1 MENLAQ
7 AIKTLPCAVDQRNG
21 HSECSIVGSVVRLV
35 DEVLARL
42 DRLDIGDSI
51 VSHWGLGLMDACAVK
66 EMSWGNLSGLKP
78 VSLKYTTRKEA
89 MK

>member
-7 AIKTLPCAVDQRNG
+7 AMKELPSAVDRSNG
-21 HSECSIVGSVVRLV
+21 HDECSIVGSVVRLV
-35 DEVLARL
+35 DDVLARL

-51 VSHWGLGLMDACAVK
+51 VSTWGSGPMDACAVK
-66 EMSWGNLSGLKP
+66 EMSWGNLFGLKP
-78 VSLKYTTRKEA
+78 ISLKYTTRKEA